1 MKGSFVVATKSRQVP
16 VTAPCSRARACRMV
30 RRGMNEFWPDI
41 VKMRCSK
48 ANAPISMTVGVT
60 HILRRIDGEWYHLT
74 PIALTPIGG

>member
-1 MKGSFVVATKSRQVP
+1 
-16 VTAPCSRARACRMV
+16 MV
-30 RRGMNEFWPDI
+30 RRGGNEFWPDI

-74 PIALTPIGG
+74 PMALTPIGG